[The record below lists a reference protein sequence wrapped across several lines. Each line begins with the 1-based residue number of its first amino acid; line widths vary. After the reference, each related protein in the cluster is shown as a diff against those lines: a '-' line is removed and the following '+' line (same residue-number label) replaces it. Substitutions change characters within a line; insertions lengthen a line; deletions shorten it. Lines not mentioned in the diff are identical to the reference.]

1 MNEVNISFFGDLEQF
16 SARNLFI
23 SLQAQ
28 RETGALYLQHERI
41 TKKIYFLNGQPVLAL
56 STAPRDHLPRQLY
69 RENRLSLEQIEAAAA
84 QQRQTGKDIESI
96 LVDLKIVSPEEL
108 IVIRKKIIH
117 TILLD
122 AVRWSA
128 GQYYFRFDADYPLWV
143 GAHLE
148 PFDTFDLIR
157 NGLSRGLSDKW
168 LRSYFRNRI
177 NRVPRLAQDAA
188 VVRERLGLSEEQKS
202 VLWTIDGER
211 NLEKI
216 ILGSPLPIDQTH
228 VLLLTLETLR
238 IMHYDTD
245 DLEDD
250 EEGREYDTSEWGV
263 EEMGLIQRLQERGPE
278 LLRKTPF
285 ELLGV
290 TRSFNEE
297 ELRKGYYTIAQ
308 NFHKKEIVDHL
319 PKELRKMSND
329 IFERASRV
337 FEALVIWEKK
347 RINGDFERFDDI
359 DDEFLMNPR
368 FPNLS
373 AEIAF
378 LKGVKHV
385 LEKHNDEATDSLADA
400 RSLDPSISEYRAW
413 HAWCIFNGS
422 LNVDEKTNRNALVE
436 LRKAAHDDSGSIEI
450 AKLYAHALEQ
460 SSRLEE
466 AGQYYRNVLIRSPQD
481 REALEGVK
489 RCRKPLL
496 RKDIDSIDAADQIDS
511 DEEQRL
517 KDEIVKM
524 EQGDYFQ
531 LFGLDR
537 NASDQAIRRR
547 YFELAKEYHPDRFK
561 NTRLLE
567 TAEQIFVLINEA
579 YDVLTSKNKRRL
591 YERSLRAV
599 ESQKSQLDIE
609 KNISD
614 RHLLQK
620 GKSFIQ
626 SNNWNKACDLFARA
640 INERK
645 IKDPRFQLYNTWAIY
660 NRDSRSN
667 PNIRNETDVSFRKA
681 IEELPDLPDAFLL
694 YGKFL
699 RRQEQYAK
707 AKQNFERV
715 LELDQHNVD
724 ALRELRLITQRIKT
738 TGEVTV
744 TQTTKSPKEKET
756 KTEKKGL
763 FGSIFGKKNN

>member
-16 SARNLFI
+16 STRNLFV

-41 TKKIYFLNGQPVLAL
+41 TKKVYFLNGQPVLAQ

-69 RENRLSLEQIEAAAA
+69 RENRITLDQLEAVAA
-84 QQRQTGKDIESI
+84 QQRQSGKDIESI
-96 LVDLKIVSPEEL
+96 LVELKIVSPEEL
-108 IVIRKKIIH
+108 IAIRKKIIH
-117 TILLD
+117 AILLD
-122 AVRWSA
+122 VVRWSA
-128 GQYYFRFDADYPLWV
+128 GQYYFRFDADYPPWI

-157 NGLSRGLSDKW
+157 QGLSRGLSDKW

-188 VVRERLGLSEEQKS
+188 VVRERLGLDEEQQA

-228 VLLLTLETLR
+228 ILLLTLETLR
-238 IMHYDTD
+238 IMHYDSD
-245 DLEDD
+245 DLED
-250 EEGREYDTSEWGV
+250 EEEEREYDTSEWGV

-347 RINGDFERFDDI
+347 RSNGDFDRFDDI
-359 DDEFLMNPR
+359 DDEFLVNPG
-368 FPNLS
+368 FPHLS

-378 LKGVKHV
+378 LKGVKYV
-385 LEKHNDEATDSLADA
+385 LEKHIDEATDSLADA
-400 RSLDPSISEYRAW
+400 RSFDPSVSEYRAW

-460 SSRLEE
+460 SGRNEE
-466 AGQYYRNVLIRSPQD
+466 AGQYYRNILIKTPQD
-481 REALEGVK
+481 HEALEGVN

-496 RKDIDSIDAADQIDS
+496 RKDIDSVDTTDQVDS
-511 DEEQRL
+511 EEEKRL
-517 KDEIVKM
+517 KDEMAKM

-547 YFELAKEYHPDRFK
+547 YFELAKEYHPDRYK
-561 NTRLLE
+561 NTRLLD

-626 SNNWNKACDLFARA
+626 SNNWDKACDLFSRA

-645 IKDPRFQLYNTWAIY
+645 IKDPRFQLYNTWAMY

-667 PNIRNETDVSFRKA
+667 PNIRIETDALFRKA
-681 IEELPDLPDAFLL
+681 IEELPDLPDAYLL

-724 ALRELRLITQRIKT
+724 ALRELRLIMQRIKT

-744 TQTTKSPKEKET
+744 TQPTKPSKDKDA

>member
-1 MNEVNISFFGDLEQF
+1 
-16 SARNLFI
+16 
-23 SLQAQ
+23 
-28 RETGALYLQHERI
+28 
-41 TKKIYFLNGQPVLAL
+41 
-56 STAPRDHLPRQLY
+56 
-69 RENRLSLEQIEAAAA
+69 
-84 QQRQTGKDIESI
+84 
-96 LVDLKIVSPEEL
+96 
-108 IVIRKKIIH
+108 
-117 TILLD
+117 
-122 AVRWSA
+122 
-128 GQYYFRFDADYPLWV
+128 
-143 GAHLE
+143 
-148 PFDTFDLIR
+148 
-157 NGLSRGLSDKW
+157 
-168 LRSYFRNRI
+168 
-177 NRVPRLAQDAA
+177 
-188 VVRERLGLSEEQKS
+188 
-202 VLWTIDGER
+202 
-211 NLEKI
+211 
-216 ILGSPLPIDQTH
+216 
-228 VLLLTLETLR
+228 
-238 IMHYDTD
+238 MHYDSD
-245 DLEDD
+245 DPDD
-250 EEGREYDTSEWGV
+250 EEAENQCDTSEWGV

-290 TRSFNEE
+290 TRNFNEE

-308 NFHKKEIVDHL
+308 NFHKKEIVDRL

-347 RINGDFERFDDI
+347 RVNGDFDRFNDI
-359 DDEFLMNPR
+359 DRESLMNPR

-378 LKGVKHV
+378 LKGVKHI
-385 LEKHNDEATDSLADA
+385 LEKRVDEATDSLADA
-400 RSLDPSISEYRAW
+400 RSFDPSVSEYRAW

-460 SSRLEE
+460 AGRLEE
-466 AGQYYRNVLIRSPQD
+466 AGHYYRHALVQSPLD
-481 REALEGVK
+481 HEALEGIK

-496 RKDIDSIDAADQIDS
+496 RKDLDSVDTNDQIDA

-517 KDEIVKM
+517 RDELAKM

-561 NTRLLE
+561 NSRLLE
-567 TAEQIFVLINEA
+567 TTEQIFVLINEA

-599 ESQKSQLDIE
+599 ESQKSHLDME
-609 KNISD
+609 KDISD

-626 SNNWNKACDLFARA
+626 SNNWDKACDLFSRA

-645 IKDPRFQLYNTWAIY
+645 IKDPRFQLFNTWAMY
-660 NRDSRSN
+660 NRDNRSN
-667 PNIRNETDVSFRKA
+667 PNIRIETDAAFRKA
-681 IEELPDLPDAFLL
+681 IEELPDLPDAYLL

-744 TQTTKSPKEKET
+744 TQTTKPPKEKET